1 MRSVDMLQSPF
12 DSSQLDGPPSVTQS
26 AHDQRDQ
33 EGDYDWA
40 TFISAYAMGRW
51 DPLRTPNPPRSYLNI
66 LTHSRT
72 ARSGSASI
80 LERPLEDICASPD
93 QEPAEAQSHVLGRL
107 ATVFSGNPPGIHT
120 ELDTSGMSSVD
131 DPQDVFRVPPSVPS
145 AQTTPPA
152 PQPNASRPR
161 RLNVPFN
168 LGAFPHR
175 FRGSFT
181 DVRASNAG
189 SGDHSREPSIPT
201 TEAATTA
208 AAMRWAA
215 ARVSVAPL
223 ALPSPEHEL
232 TDPMRG
238 VTATIPGSH
247 PSGPPYLNQP
257 APPPLYSPGTLRKS
271 RLSSFWQGTQDI
283 EDGRLP
289 TIEQS
294 PPETGESAVSSSP
307 DIHETEPAISV
318 KRSEGTDGRYSSIPI
333 IGANIPPA
341 TAPVKV
347 NTQETEEDYFG
358 SVEPTRVEALVQA
371 GEPPFPLNVI
381 VDHHPERQVSAPPFD
396 SNPQTVPALP
406 RRICLTRQTS
416 APLPVQSL
424 YERRMRSAR
433 PASESYVSSLTGR
446 AAKEEQ
452 MYSEL
457 GYLVPPNPPDELE
470 RRRALYKYVVQS
482 GWPLCLTD
490 ARMLYSGLTS
500 GVPDTISISIV
511 LCIW

>member
-1 MRSVDMLQSPF
+1 MLQSPF
-12 DSSQLDGPPSVTQS
+12 DPSPAEDPLPVTQS
-26 AHDQRDQ
+26 AHEKRDQ

-51 DPLRTPNPPRSYLNI
+51 DPLRTPNPPRSYLNAP
-66 LTHSRT
+66 THRA

-93 QEPAEAQSHVLGRL
+93 SEPAEAQSQGLSRQ
-107 ATVFSGNPPGIHT
+107 ATGFCDNRSSRVNAEH
-120 ELDTSGMSSVD
+120 DTSGNSGVD
-131 DPQDVFRVPPSVPS
+131 GLQDGFPISQPVPS
-145 AQTTPPA
+145 SQPTPYVLP
-152 PQPNASRPR
+152 PDGSKQK
-161 RLNVPFN
+161 RLNVPFS

-175 FRGSFT
+175 LRGSFT
-181 DVRASNAG
+181 EIRPLIPG
-189 SGDHSREPSIPT
+189 SGDHSREPSIPM
-201 TEAATTA
+201 TEAATAA

-247 PSGPPYLNQP
+247 PPDPPYLSVP
-257 APPPLYSPGTLRKS
+257 PPPPLYSPGTLRKS

-289 TIEQS
+289 TIKQN
-294 PPETGESAVSSSP
+294 PPETGESAVPSSP
-307 DIHETEPAISV
+307 EVDETEPAVAFNKPPES
-318 KRSEGTDGRYSSIPI
+318 TDDRRSSISI
-333 IGANIPPA
+333 VSASIPLA
-341 TAPVKV
+341 TAPVKF
-347 NTQETEEDYFG
+347 NTQEPEDDYFG
-358 SVEPTRVEALVQA
+358 SIEPTRVEALAQP
-371 GEPPFPLNVI
+371 GEPPFPSNII

-396 SNPQTVPALP
+396 SDPQTVPALP

-416 APLPVQSL
+416 APLPAQSL
-424 YERRMRSAR
+424 YERRLRSAR

-457 GYLVPPNPPDELE
+457 GYLAPPNPPDELE
-470 RRRALYKYVVQS
+470 RRRALYK
-482 GWPLCLTD
+482 
-490 ARMLYSGLTS
+490 
-500 GVPDTISISIV
+500 
-511 LCIW
+511 

>member
-1 MRSVDMLQSPF
+1 MLQSPF
-12 DSSQLDGPPSVTQS
+12 DPSPAEDPLPVTQS
-26 AHDQRDQ
+26 AHEKHDQ

-51 DPLRTPNPPRSYLNI
+51 DPLRTPNPPRSYLSAP
-66 LTHSRT
+66 THRA

-93 QEPAEAQSHVLGRL
+93 SEPAEAQSYALGRQ
-107 ATVFSGNPPGIHT
+107 ATGFSGNLSGRVNA
-120 ELDTSGMSSVD
+120 ELDTAGISGGD
-131 DPQDVFRVPPSVPS
+131 GLQDSFPISQSVPS
-145 AQTTPPA
+145 GPSTPSA
-152 PQPNASRPR
+152 PPSDGSKSK
-161 RLNVPFN
+161 RLNVPFS

-175 FRGSFT
+175 LRGSFT
-181 DVRASNAG
+181 DVRLVAG
-189 SGDHSREPSIPT
+189 SGDHTREPSIPM
-201 TEAATTA
+201 TEAATAA

-247 PSGPPYLNQP
+247 PPDPPYLSLP
-257 APPPLYSPGTLRKS
+257 VPPPLYSPGTLRKS
-271 RLSSFWQGTQDI
+271 RLSSFWQGTQDV

-289 TIEQS
+289 TIRQS

-307 DIHETEPAISV
+307 EVGETEPAIAV
-318 KRSEGTDGRYSSIPI
+318 KPSEGTDGRYPSIPI
-333 IGANIPPA
+333 VGASIPPA
-341 TAPVKV
+341 TAPVKF
-347 NTQETEEDYFG
+347 NTQEPEEDYFG
-358 SVEPTRVEALVQA
+358 SVEPTRVEALVQV
-371 GEPPFPLNVI
+371 GEPQFPSNII

-396 SNPQTVPALP
+396 NDPQTVPALP

-416 APLPVQSL
+416 APLPAQSL

-457 GYLVPPNPPDELE
+457 GYLAPPNPPDELE
-470 RRRALYKYVVQS
+470 RRRALYK
-482 GWPLCLTD
+482 
-490 ARMLYSGLTS
+490 
-500 GVPDTISISIV
+500 
-511 LCIW
+511 